1 MRRFNFKHVYNCREL
16 GGYCTPD
23 GLTKEAIF
31 LRSDNV
37 TGLSAADIQYLKD
50 YGLSTVIDL
59 RHKPEINE
67 EPDPFELDS
76 DIDYKNIAVTDYASF
91 TTEDLNEILLSDLYI
106 TMSENKTFIRSVFE
120 TLAQAPGAVLFHC
133 SAGKDRTGLISALL
147 LKLMGVE
154 NSDIVADY
162 QVSNTYL
169 IEKYKDM
176 KENPSLRYV
185 NLYDSKPETM
195 FTFLN
200 YLEKRYG
207 SIENY
212 FRDKEVSDEM
222 LSQIRSKF
230 IERIPQ

>member
-1 MRRFNFKHVYNCREL
+1 MRRFNFKNVFNCREL

-23 GLTKEAIF
+23 GLTKDAVF
-31 LRSDNV
+31 LRSDNT
-37 TGLSAADIQYLKD
+37 TGLTDKEIQQLKD

-59 RHKPEINE
+59 RHKPEISE
-67 EPDPFELDS
+67 EPDPFESDG
-76 DIDYKNIAVTDYASF
+76 DIDYQNIAVTDYASF

-106 TMSENKTFIRSVFE
+106 TMSENKQFIRSVFE
-120 TLAQAPGAVLFHC
+120 SLAKAQGTVLFHC
-133 SAGKDRTGLISALL
+133 AAGKDRTGLISALL
-147 LKLMGVE
+147 LKLMGV
-154 NSDIVADY
+154 SDSDVVADY

-212 FRDKEVSDEM
+212 FRDKELSSET